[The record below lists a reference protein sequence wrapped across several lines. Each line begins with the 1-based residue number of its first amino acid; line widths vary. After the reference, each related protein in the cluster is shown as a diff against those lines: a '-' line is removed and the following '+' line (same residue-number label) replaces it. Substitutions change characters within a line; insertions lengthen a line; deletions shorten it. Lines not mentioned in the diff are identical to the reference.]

1 MFILHVYCQVKPEH
15 VDAFRE
21 ACLENARESLKEP
34 GVARFDLVQEIDDPT
49 RFALLEVYRTDD
61 DPAKHKE
68 TAHYGKWRD
77 TVENMLVE
85 PRSRTRYRNL
95 APADPGWETPG
106 A

>member
-1 MFILHVYCQVKPEH
+1 MFIVHVYAQVKPEH

-21 ACLENARESLKEP
+21 ASLENARESLKEP

-49 RFALLEVYRTDD
+49 RFALLEVYRTED
-61 DPAKHKE
+61 DPPKHKE
-68 TAHYGKWRD
+68 TAHYAKWRD
-77 TVENMLVE
+77 RVEPMLVE
-85 PRSRTRYRNL
+85 PRSRTKYRNL